1 MGILLALSFG
11 VQAQTNEQRILFL
24 VHEQGL
30 PVLYTMRPDGT
41 DVQPFASPVFEEGGQ
56 LTSAS
61 LSPNGLLL
69 AVSSRKDRIGHPTDE
84 IFIWNLDDGT
94 VSALTDDGGNNTLPV
109 WSPDSRYVA
118 YLSGSGINGYSQVTI
133 ADTLT
138 HEKHPLIT
146 SSDLR
151 GVVYDESTIR
161 GVDWSPDG
169 EMLVLSAQ
177 TGLPDARNL
186 LVTVARDGT
195 DARQITPDS
204 ASVGPVV
211 IWGNSPDTIYVD
223 CYLNDHG
230 DICQVDP
237 ETAEITP
244 ITDTGSI
251 AASTQN
257 PFLSYM
263 AISNDDQIIFQYGVV
278 NPTSFTIDIATGN
291 LTLLSDDIDPIT
303 IVGWTSSTAPPI
315 TPTPRTN

>member
-1 MGILLALSFG
+1 MNRLTRLLFVGILLALSFS

-56 LTSAS
+56 VTSAS

-211 IWGNSPDTIYVD
+211 IWGNNPDTIYTT
-223 CYLNDHG
+223 CRPKIFA
-230 DICQVDP
+230 DICLVNLLTSDV
-237 ETAEITP
+237 TP
-244 ITDTGSI
+244 ITAIENVVPRVHDLYNI
-251 AASTQN
+251 Q
-257 PFLSYM
+257 FLMES
-263 AISNDDQIIFQYGVV
+263 SEGQITFQYGAA
-278 NPTSFTIDIATGN
+278 NPVLFVLDPASGAVTSYPMT
-291 LTLLSDDIDPIT
+291 
-303 IVGWTSSTAPPI
+303 
-315 TPTPRTN
+315 